1 MATVGQILASTHR
14 AFLDEVADNVLTGI
28 PLLESLMQ
36 QNRVTYKGGRQI
48 VEPILKALPSGGAY
62 TGLDQFAATDN
73 DELDAAVYE
82 WMSYRAMP
90 AISGMDSFKNS
101 GDAEVISIWGT
112 KMQAAGMKIREDLA
126 AALFADAITWDSSLN
141 ITPLEAILDDN
152 DTFTVGG
159 LKATDVALW
168 TGQTTVAGAA
178 GALSTLMLETGCL
191 NASEGYQ
198 RPTDIILSK
207 AGYGKFWSLAQLL
220 QRFRGSDKTVG
231 FENFIFD
238 TSKVYW
244 DSHILTT
251 GGSFTAQRAYIL
263 NANWLRV
270 NIGEGANFVMED
282 KTPTNADG
290 YVAQIKLYCQLSTN
304 ARRFQATVDNFT
316 TT

>member
-62 TGLDQFAATDN
+62 TGLDTFAATDN

-126 AALFADAITWDSSLN
+126 AALFVDPTLWDSTLN
-141 ITPLEAILDDN
+141 ITPIEAIIDDGA
-152 DTFTVGG
+152 TYTIGG
-159 LKATDVALW
+159 LTSTDVALW
-168 TGQTTVAGAA
+168 QGPAVVAGGTA
-178 GALSTLMLETGCL
+178 ALSIAMLETGCL

-198 RPTDIILSK
+198 RPTDIVLSK
-207 AGYGKFWSLAQLL
+207 AGYGKLWGLVQAN
-220 QRFRGSDKTVG
+220 QRFRGSENRVG
-231 FENFIFD
+231 FENFLFD
-238 TSKVYW
+238 TAKAYW

-251 GGSFTAQRAYIL
+251 GGNYTLQRAYIL
-263 NANWLRV
+263 NANWLRF

-290 YVAQIKLYCQLSTN
+290 YVAQIKLYCQLTTN
-304 ARRFQATVDNFT
+304 ARRFHASVNDFT
-316 TT
+316 TA

>member
-1 MATVGQILASTHR
+1 MAAVGQILASTHR

-28 PLLESLMQ
+28 PLVESLMQ

-62 TGLDQFAATDN
+62 TGLDTFAATDN

-126 AALFADAITWDSSLN
+126 NALFADATVWDSTLN
-141 ITPLEAILDDN
+141 VTPLEAILDDN

-168 TGQTTVAGAA
+168 TGQTTVAGGA
-178 GALSTLMLETGCL
+178 GALTLKMVETGCL

-198 RPTDIILSK
+198 RPTDIIFSK
-207 AGYGKFWSLAQLL
+207 AGYGMFWSLAQTN
-220 QRFRGSDKTVG
+220 QRFRGADKTVG

-251 GGSFTAQRAYIL
+251 GGSFVSQRCYIL
-263 NANWLRV
+263 NANWLRM

-290 YVAQIKLYCQLSTN
+290 YVAQIKLYTQFSTN
-304 ARRFQATVDNFT
+304 ARRFQATIDNFT
-316 TT
+316 T